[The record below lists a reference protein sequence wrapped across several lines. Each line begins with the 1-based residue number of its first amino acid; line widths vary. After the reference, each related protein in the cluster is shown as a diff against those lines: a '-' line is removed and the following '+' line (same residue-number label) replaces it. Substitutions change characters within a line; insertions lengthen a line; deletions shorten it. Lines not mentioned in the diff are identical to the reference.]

1 MRDLPNGAS
10 MQAILVVVLV
20 IGAFFASAFILLPKG
35 FSSDTTIIGRG
46 SNVAVLAHN
55 KDSVQSLTLIE
66 LMNKVRDDYK
76 GRIKF
81 IVADV
86 NTPEGRKFVDDQN
99 VEPGSLLLF
108 GSDGIRR
115 QVVSNINNQ
124 SILRSEL
131 DAVFK

>member
-1 MRDLPNGAS
+1 
-10 MQAILVVVLV
+10 MQTILVIVLV
-20 IGAFFASAFILLPKG
+20 IVTFFVSAAMLLPKG
-35 FSSDTTIIGRG
+35 FSSDTTIIGSG

-66 LMNKVRDDYK
+66 LMNKVRDDYT
-76 GRIKF
+76 GRVKF

-86 NTPEGRKFVDDQN
+86 DTPEGRKFINEQK

-108 GSDGIRR
+108 GSDGTRR
-115 QVVSNINNQ
+115 QVVGNINNQ